1 MRAFRNADRFPTFK
15 IVRRPALFDDVSLQV
30 NRGDLIK
37 RLRSL
42 GWEGPEYRSDH
53 PFMLKEGS
61 PPLKIPNPHSR
72 DISVDLL
79 TKILK
84 QANISR
90 SEWLRSG

>member
-1 MRAFRNADRFPTFK
+1 MRLAP
-15 IVRRPALFDDVSLQV
+15 VSQK
-30 NRGDLIK
+30 DLIK

-72 DISVDLL
+72 DISVGLL

-84 QANISR
+84 QAKISR
-90 SEWLRSG
+90 REWLRTG